1 MVFALSITPKRF
13 LHNAFAKHVDNRCKK
28 TNDHPFQLGVSG
40 YNCDNDNQVAESPFV
55 ILQQSLI
62 LPLFVSYPSCLV
74 KDISFSSAT
83 GIFSYLRGPPV
94 KI

>member
-13 LHNAFAKHVDNRCKK
+13 LHNAFAKHVDNRCKN

-55 ILQQSLI
+55 SVHHAFSF
-62 LPLFVSYPSCLV
+62 PLFLSFPAYTV
-74 KDISFSSAT
+74 KDISFSSTT
-83 GIFSYLRGPPV
+83 GIYSPLRGPPV